1 MVCVGGCGCGFCFGC
16 FCWRCLGDD
25 GRVTAFGL
33 HVRFVGVGW
42 CVVGFILVLVL
53 DVWLAGGRSGL
64 VGLLWFRFAADFDF
78 LRVSAI

>member
-1 MVCVGGCGCGFCFGC
+1 M
-16 FCWRCLGDD
+16 
-25 GRVTAFGL
+25 
-33 HVRFVGVGW
+33 GW

-78 LRVSAI
+78 LRVAAI